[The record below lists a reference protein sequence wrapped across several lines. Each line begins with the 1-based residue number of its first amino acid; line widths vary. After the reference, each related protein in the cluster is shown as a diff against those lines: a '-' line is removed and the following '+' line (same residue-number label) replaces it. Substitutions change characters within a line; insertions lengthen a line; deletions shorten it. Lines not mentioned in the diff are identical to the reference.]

1 MLNRDLAL
9 ELVRVT
15 ELAALSASY
24 FVGLGDKE
32 NGDKA
37 AVDAMRYYLNTIDMD
52 GEVIIGEGAKD
63 EAPMLYNGEKLGTGK
78 GPKVDIAVDPVE
90 GTTLL
95 ALGQPNALATIAI
108 AEQGSMLRPGSSY
121 YTKKLV
127 VNNQARDVINIEAST
142 EENILAIAK
151 ALNKP
156 VPSIT
161 VFVLNKPRHQQLI
174 AELRTLGVRIMIHD
188 HGDVWGAL
196 AAALPD
202 TGIDVLMGIGG
213 TPEAIISATAIQALD
228 GGMQCMLMPQTEEEK
243 KVLLAEGTV
252 LGKVLTLND
261 LVNSDNTFFAATG
274 ITSSSF
280 LKGVNFK
287 AGNIATTQSI
297 VMRSYSGTTRYIDGI
312 HQLDKKMKRVKFD
325 LGGQ

>member
-15 ELAALSASY
+15 ELAALSASS

-37 AVDAMRYYLNTIDMD
+37 AVDAMRHYLNTIDMD
-52 GEVIIGEGAKD
+52 GEVIIGEGEKD
-63 EAPMLYNGEKLGTGK
+63 EAPMLYNGEKLGTGQ

-95 ALGQPNALATIAI
+95 AMGQPNAIATIAI
-108 AEQGSMLRPGSSY
+108 AEKGSMLQPGSSY

-127 VNNQARDVINIEAST
+127 VNKQARDVINIEAST
-142 EENILAIAK
+142 EENIRNIAK
-151 ALNKP
+151 ALNKN
-156 VPSIT
+156 VEAIT

-174 AELRTLGVRIMIHD
+174 KELRVLGVRILLHD

-202 TGIDVLMGIGG
+202 TGIDVLMGTGG
-213 TPEAIISATAIQALD
+213 TPEAIIAATAIIALD
-228 GGMQCMLMPQTEEEK
+228 GGMQCMLDPQSEEEK
-243 KVLLAEGTV
+243 AVLKSEGISI
-252 LGKVLTLND
+252 GKVLTLKD
-261 LVNSDNTFFAATG
+261 LVNSNNTFFAATG

-280 LKGVNFK
+280 LKGVNFR

-297 VMRSYSGTTRYIDGI
+297 VMRSYSGTIRYIDGI
-312 HQLDKKMKRVKFD
+312 HQLDKKMKRVKFE
-325 LGGQ
+325 LG

>member
-37 AVDAMRYYLNTIDMD
+37 AVDAMRHYLNTIDMD
-52 GEVIIGEGAKD
+52 GEVIIGEGEKD
-63 EAPMLYNGEKLGTGK
+63 EAPMLYNGEKLGTGR
-78 GPKVDIAVDPVE
+78 GPQVDIAVDPVE

-95 ALGQPNALATIAI
+95 ALGQPNAIATIAI
-108 AEQGSMLRPGSSY
+108 AEKGSMLQVGNSY

-127 VNNQARDVINIEAST
+127 VNKAARDVIDIEADT
-142 EENILAIAK
+142 ATNIHAIAK
-151 ALNKP
+151 ALNKE
-156 VPSIT
+156 VKSIT
-161 VFVLNKPRHQQLI
+161 VFVLNKPRHQTLI
-174 AELRTLGVRIMIHD
+174 KELRQLGVRILLHD

-202 TGIDVLMGIGG
+202 TGIDVLMGTGG
-213 TPEAIISATAIQALD
+213 TPEAIIAATAIRALD
-228 GGMQCMLMPQTEEEK
+228 GGMQCMFDPQSEEERA
-243 KVLLAEGTV
+243 VMRTEGTT

-261 LVNSDNTFFAATG
+261 LVNSNNTFFAATG

-280 LKGVNFK
+280 LKGVNFRS
-287 AGNIATTQSI
+287 GNIATTQSI
-297 VMRSYSGTTRYIDGI
+297 VMRSYSGTIRYIDGI
-312 HQLDKKMKRVKFD
+312 HQLDKKMRRVKFD
-325 LGGQ
+325 LRV